1 MVKRKSTG
9 KRESKQG
16 QKEKNQGKLERIT
29 HITAETNYGECS
41 ERLTA
46 FGGLLALVKF
56 LDLMGFEAMFEKHYK
71 TPQRKTALGNYRMLL
86 GILMLLFIGFQRL
99 GQFVYIQT
107 DAMIC
112 GIMGVRVLPVVST
125 FWRYLRSLTIIQS
138 EAILR
143 LNGALREKAWEKC
156 GYRPRQVTV
165 NIDTTV
171 STVYGEIEGARK
183 GHNPKHRGK
192 KALRPVLCFL
202 ADTREYLCGKQRRG
216 ETMSSQE
223 VAQQIKKFRGLL
235 PEYVKQVR
243 VRGDGEFIGWD
254 SIKACID
261 EGFIFIFGNKR
272 CAPPFP
278 EKGWYRHGEY
288 EYNECVYQPM
298 GWELPCRFVAMRIRR
313 DQLGDRQL
321 RLLESENYVYRVFA
335 TNDKRRPHVV
345 IEDYDQRADTENLI
359 AEAQQEGLLAIPSK
373 RFQANHAFFQIIMLA
388 YNLWR
393 WMKLLAGHA
402 QQPTLDKETPP
413 PMTIVVLPKH
423 TLQVARLKMLFVA
436 AKIRFHGNRDEVRY
450 SVHEQRAAGLMDFLG
465 YLDQRR
471 REAA

>member
-1 MVKRKSTG
+1 MVKRKSSG
-9 KRESKQG
+9 NREAKQG
-16 QKEKNQGKLERIT
+16 RKDESNGKPERIT
-29 HITAETNYGECS
+29 HITAETAYAECS

-56 LDLMGFEAMFEKHYK
+56 LDLVRFEKMFEKHYNA
-71 TPQRKTALGNYRMLL
+71 PQRRTALGNYRMML
-86 GILMLLFIGFQRL
+86 GMLMLLFIGFQRL

-112 GIMGVRVLPVVST
+112 GIMNVAVLPVVST

-143 LNGALREKAWEKC
+143 LNGALRAQAWEKC
-156 GYRPRQVTV
+156 GYHPRRVTV

-171 STVYGEIEGARK
+171 STVYGDIEGARK
-183 GHNPKHRGK
+183 GPNPKHRGK
-192 KALRPVLCFL
+192 KGLRPVLCFL

-216 ETMSSQE
+216 ETMSSAE

-254 SIKACID
+254 SIKACLD
-261 EGFIFIFGNKR
+261 EGFTFIFGNKR
-272 CAPPFP
+272 CDPPFP

-298 GWELPCRFVAMRIRR
+298 GWELPCRFVAMRIRK

-335 TNDKRRPHVV
+335 TNDQRRPHVV
-345 IEDYDQRADTENLI
+345 IEDYDQRADAENLI

-373 RFQANHAFFQIIMLA
+373 RFQSNHAFFQIIMLA

-393 WMKLLAGHA
+393 WMKLLAGQA
-402 QQPTLDKETPP
+402 QQPVTDKEKPP
-413 PMTIVVLPKH
+413 PMTAMVLPKH

-436 AKIRFHGNRDEVRY
+436 AKIRFHGNRNEVRY

>member
-1 MVKRKSTG
+1 MVKRKSNEN
-9 KRESKQG
+9 RERKQG
-16 QKEKNQGKLERIT
+16 RKDENKDKTARIT
-29 HITAETNYGECS
+29 HITSETGYAECS

-56 LDLMGFEAMFEKHYK
+56 LDLLGFEEMFEKHYK
-71 TPQRKTALGNYRMLL
+71 APKRKTELGNYRMML

-112 GIMGVRVLPVVST
+112 GIMKAVALPVVST

-138 EAILR
+138 ESILR

-156 GYRPRQVTV
+156 GYRPQRVTV

-183 GHNPKHRGK
+183 GHNTKHRGK
-192 KALRPVLCFL
+192 KGLRPVLCFL

-216 ETMSSQE
+216 ETMSSEE

-254 SIKACID
+254 SIKACLD
-261 EGFIFIFGNKR
+261 EGFTFTFGNKR
-272 CAPPFP
+272 CDPSFS

-288 EYNECVYQPM
+288 EYNECIYQPM

-321 RLLESENYVYRVFA
+321 RLAESENYVYRVFA
-335 TNDKRRPHVV
+335 TNDNRRPHVV
-345 IEDYDQRADTENLI
+345 IEDYDQRADVENLI

-373 RFQANHAFFQIIMLA
+373 RFQSNHAFFQIVMLA

-393 WMKLLAGHA
+393 WMKMLAGYS
-402 QQPTLDKETPP
+402 QQPAVDGETPP
-413 PMTIVVLPKH
+413 PPTAVVLPKH

-436 AKIRFHGNRDEVRY
+436 AKIRFHGNRDEVRF
-450 SVHEQRAAGLMDFLG
+450 SIHEQRAAGLMDFLI

>member
-192 KALRPVLCFL
+192 KALRPVL
-202 ADTREYLCGKQRRG
+202 GIRG
-216 ETMSSQE
+216 
-223 VAQQIKKFRGLL
+223 QISMGIRGQISRHPGSDLDIL
-235 PEYVKQVR
+235 
-243 VRGDGEFIGWD
+243 D
-254 SIKACID
+254 ID
-261 EGFIFIFGNKR
+261 
-272 CAPPFP
+272 
-278 EKGWYRHGEY
+278 
-288 EYNECVYQPM
+288 
-298 GWELPCRFVAMRIRR
+298 
-313 DQLGDRQL
+313 
-321 RLLESENYVYRVFA
+321 
-335 TNDKRRPHVV
+335 
-345 IEDYDQRADTENLI
+345 
-359 AEAQQEGLLAIPSK
+359 
-373 RFQANHAFFQIIMLA
+373 
-388 YNLWR
+388 
-393 WMKLLAGHA
+393 
-402 QQPTLDKETPP
+402 
-413 PMTIVVLPKH
+413 
-423 TLQVARLKMLFVA
+423 
-436 AKIRFHGNRDEVRY
+436 
-450 SVHEQRAAGLMDFLG
+450 
-465 YLDQRR
+465 
-471 REAA
+471 